1 MYNRQ
6 MQPVNGVFAVGTTCQ
21 LVVRIAKLFGM
32 STQSSVEPNKP
43 ADEGSNRNSLQ
54 GVSRALKL
62 LNALAAAGSEGLSL
76 TEAAR
81 QVDTTKST
89 VLTLLRTM
97 IDFDYVTSF
106 DRGPRYRIGPAVVH
120 LAEAHQESL
129 PWLDVARP
137 VARSLTARCGWTSR
151 IASHIDGHPVFED
164 RVDAPGVIR
173 FFTPLGIREMPHVSS
188 AGKAILACMSEVEV
202 RRIIAE
208 TGLPRR
214 TRNTITDVEVLL
226 RDLAVVN
233 ERGYAVDDE
242 EDDEGVFCLAAAF
255 QSRDGTP
262 IGAISVTGLKSEMP
276 SWRVPEFAVMVR
288 EAANEIARALGG
300 RMWLPTEVADEEGS
314 GPA

>member
-1 MYNRQ
+1 M
-6 MQPVNGVFAVGTTCQ
+6 
-21 LVVRIAKLFGM
+21 
-32 STQSSVEPNKP
+32 
-43 ADEGSNRNSLQ
+43 
-54 GVSRALKL
+54 KL
-62 LNALAAAGSEGLSL
+62 LNALAAAGGEGLSL

-81 QVDTTKST
+81 QIDTTKST
-89 VLTLLRTM
+89 VLTLLRTLM
-97 IDFDYVTSF
+97 DFDYVTSF

-120 LAEAHQESL
+120 LAEGHKESL

-137 VARSLTARCGWTSR
+137 VARTLTERCGWTSR

-188 AGKAILACMSEVEV
+188 AGKAILACLSEAEV
-202 RRIIAE
+202 RRIVGE

-226 RDLAVVN
+226 RDLATVT

-255 QSRDGTP
+255 QSRDGVP
-262 IGAISVTGLKSEMP
+262 IGAISITGLKSEMP
-276 SWRVPEFAVMVR
+276 AWRVPEFGLMVR
-288 EAANEIARALGG
+288 EAANDIARTLGG
-300 RMWLPTEVADEEGS
+300 RVWVPTDGAETAETADAAAG